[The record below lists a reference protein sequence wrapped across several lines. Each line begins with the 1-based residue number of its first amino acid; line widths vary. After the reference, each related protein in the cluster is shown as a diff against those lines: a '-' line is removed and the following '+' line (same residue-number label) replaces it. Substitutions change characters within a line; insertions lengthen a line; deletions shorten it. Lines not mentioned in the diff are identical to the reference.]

1 MKAAQAVFR
10 TNGFQS
16 ISMDKIAEKADLSK
30 GTLYLYF
37 KNKEEIIV
45 ELINRKFERLLN
57 LTREIS
63 QADGAFE
70 DVLTGMIQLWFDYFS
85 EHQKLFTF
93 IHHGLHFRRDEILR
107 DLRIKS
113 ISFKDDITD
122 IVKNLMERYGKSKFR
137 VDEEEFQILLNGVIV
152 FYITAKFSGLYKGE
166 ISARRIVEL
175 ILRGALK

>member
-1 MKAAQAVFR
+1 MKAAEAVFR
-10 TNGFQS
+10 ANGFQR

-45 ELINRKFERLLN
+45 ELITRNFEKLLN
-57 LTREIS
+57 LTRENS
-63 QADGAFE
+63 QADGTFE

-85 EHQKLFTF
+85 EHQKFFTF
-93 IHHGLHFRRDEILR
+93 IHHGLYSRRDEILR
-107 DLRIKS
+107 ELRIKS
-113 ISFKDDITD
+113 MSFKDDIID
-122 IVKNLMERYGKSKFR
+122 IVENLMERYGKSKFR
-137 VDEEEFQILLNGVIV
+137 VNEEEFQILLNGVIG

-166 ISARRIVEL
+166 ISTRRIVEV